1 MQHYKGNGFVTTEA
15 IVLIGGG
22 GHCRACIDVIE
33 AANKFRIAGIVD
45 IKEKKGTSVLGYDI
59 FADDEDLPSLVSD
72 YGNFLIAVGQTG
84 SSYRRQQLFV
94 TLKKLN
100 ACLPVIISPCAHV
113 SKYAEIGEGT
123 IIMNGTL
130 INAGVRIGKNC
141 IINTA
146 AVIEHDSVIGD
157 HCHIS
162 TGCVVNGE
170 CNVGNGAL
178 LGSNS
183 VISNN
188 ITIAV
193 ETIIGAG
200 SVVIGSI
207 EDSGTYVG
215 APARKI
221 K

>member
-1 MQHYKGNGFVTTEA
+1 VTTEEL
-15 IVLIGGG
+15 VLIGGG
-22 GHCRACIDVIE
+22 GHCKACIDVIE

-45 IKEKKGTSVLGYDI
+45 MKEKKGTSVLGYNI
-59 FADDEDLPSLVSD
+59 FAVDEDLPALVSE
-72 YGNFLIAVGQTG
+72 YRNFFIAVGQTG
-84 SSYRRQQLFV
+84 SSHRRQHLFTV
-94 TLKKLN
+94 LKRLK
-100 ACLPVIISPCAHV
+100 ACLPAIISPFSYI
-113 SKYAEIGEGT
+113 SKYAEVGEGT

-162 TGCVVNGE
+162 TGSVINGE
-170 CNVGNGAL
+170 CSVGEGAL
-178 LGSNS
+178 VGSNS

-188 ITIAV
+188 LSIAK

-200 SVVIGSI
+200 SVVIRSI
-207 EDSGTYVG
+207 EDSGTYAGV
-215 APARKI
+215 PVRKI

>member
-1 MQHYKGNGFVTTEA
+1 MTTED

-22 GHCRACIDVIE
+22 GHCKACIDVIE

-45 IKEKKGTSVLGYDI
+45 MKEKKGTSVLGYNI
-59 FADDEDLPSLVSD
+59 FADDEDLPALVTE
-72 YGNFLIAVGQTG
+72 YRNFFIAVGQTG
-84 SSYRRQQLFV
+84 PSNRRQLLF
-94 TLKKLN
+94 TALKKLN
-100 ACLPVIISPCAHV
+100 AYLPVIISPYSYI
-113 SKYAEIGEGT
+113 SKYSEIAEGT
-123 IIMNGTL
+123 IIMNGAL
-130 INAGVRIGKNC
+130 INAGVRIGKNS

-162 TGCVVNGE
+162 TCGVVNGG
-170 CNVGNGAL
+170 CRVGEGVF

-188 ITIAV
+188 LIIAAKS
-193 ETIIGAG
+193 IIGAG
-200 SVVIGSI
+200 SVVIRSV
-207 EDSGTYVG
+207 EDSGTYAG
-215 APARKI
+215 APLRKI